1 MINAMNAQEMFE
13 LMNRQEFSRDYAAEL
28 LMDHLEL
35 ISGYLKKEE
44 PAAVFC
50 GFEDTPR
57 GSGHSLA
64 GVITK
69 SRLVLAAHDIRE
81 DRIWEVYL
89 NEIEDAEFVEH
100 GISIRAPK
108 GTMRFRVND
117 INGNRLV
124 RLLKQMKSECETV
137 KK

>member
-35 ISGYLKKEE
+35 ISRYLKKEE

-69 SRLVLAAHDIRE
+69 DRLVLGAHDIRE

-89 NEIEDAEFVEH
+89 NEIEDAEFIEH
-100 GISIRAPK
+100 GISIHAPK
-108 GTMRFRVND
+108 GTMRFRIND
-117 INGNRLV
+117 TSGERLAK
-124 RLLKQMKSECETV
+124 LLKEMKNEYETV
-137 KK
+137 K